1 VTGESSTATGLA
13 RVEVALVRLLE
24 LVSAPEA
31 GGPQLREAWRACAE
45 TFAQLPPADDL
56 ARLARGEPA
65 LAQRLRA
72 GVRLN
77 GLVLAGAQRQGTLTA
92 DALAAL
98 RGQREGLA
106 LLRRDDAGSSCDVT
120 G

>member
-1 VTGESSTATGLA
+1 
-13 RVEVALVRLLE
+13 
-24 LVSAPEA
+24 
-31 GGPQLREAWRACAE
+31 
-45 TFAQLPPADDL
+45 
-56 ARLARGEPA
+56 
-65 LAQRLRA
+65 
-72 GVRLN
+72 VRLN